1 VPPTAFGARSGDS
14 RRCDLTL
21 ENLGGAASEAVRARS
36 RRQGCLD
43 VNESLTFAPI
53 DDDVQDAQVDSQSV
67 ERLYRDQGGRVWSAV
82 FAYAGDRGVADDAVA
97 EAFAQLLRRGDGVRD
112 ASTWIWTTAFRLAA
126 GELKRRSNVSHNVP
140 ERSYDPEFSDTRV
153 LDAIH
158 ALPER
163 QRTAVL
169 LRYYADRPIT
179 EVADALGLRA
189 STARVHLH
197 RARKRLKE
205 LLGEDV
211 SWD

>member
-1 VPPTAFGARSGDS
+1 MA
-14 RRCDLTL
+14 
-21 ENLGGAASEAVRARS
+21 
-36 RRQGCLD
+36 
-43 VNESLTFAPI
+43 
-53 DDDVQDAQVDSQSV
+53 SQSV

-97 EAFAQLLRRGDGVRD
+97 EAFAQLRRRGDDVRE

-126 GELKRRSNVSHNVP
+126 GELKRRSRLSHNVP
-140 ERSYDPEFSDTRV
+140 ERSYEPEFPDTRV
-153 LDAIH
+153 LDAIR
-158 ALPER
+158 ALPDR
-163 QRTAVL
+163 QRASVL
-169 LRYYADRPIT
+169 LRYYVDRPIT

-211 SWD
+211 TWD